1 MMTFA
6 IKQDTTPAV
15 IVQSPGYWAGVW
27 QRLRRDPASIL
38 CMIVLSV
45 IVLGAVL
52 APWIAPHDPTLGSVL
67 RRLKPVGTPGHILGT
82 DELGRDMLT
91 RLLYGGRLS
100 LLMGFA
106 PVLLALAIGGTLG
119 TIAGFMGGRV
129 NAMIMRA
136 ADVVFA
142 FPSVLLAVAIAG
154 ALGPGVYN
162 ALVALTV
169 VLIPPLI
176 RVTEAAT
183 TQVRNLD
190 FVEAARASGAGG
202 FTIIRVHVLGN
213 ILGPV
218 LVYATSLLSV
228 AIIMA
233 AGLSFIGLGARPPEA
248 EWGLMLNTLRNAIY
262 SQPLNAAL
270 PGILIFAVSL
280 SFNLLSDGL
289 RSAMDVQR

>member
-183 TQVRNLD
+183 AQVRNLD

-202 FTIIRVHVLGN
+202 WFSS
-213 ILGPV
+213 
-218 LVYATSLLSV
+218 ATLSRSTARASPAV
-228 AIIMA
+228 RLAKRTPAIMPTAFSIC
-233 AGLSFIGLGARPPEA
+233 G
-248 EWGLMLNTLRNAIY
+248 
-262 SQPLNAAL
+262 
-270 PGILIFAVSL
+270 
-280 SFNLLSDGL
+280 
-289 RSAMDVQR
+289 